1 MEIAALLN
9 QAQLNSLASP
19 SSSSSSS
26 STSSSSSSSSP
37 SLISLHAAK
46 KSHINVNNNHNHP
59 SSSTSSSSIS
69 SSPQPSSLLS
79 ENRHRKSNSVLHVRE
94 NSLDELEAL
103 FDPSR
108 RTSRANLPPLHKRN
122 LPSSFFTQPSANSP
136 KQRHSHRLNH
146 HHHGRQ
152 MSSIDQSTY
161 SSAKYNNQ
169 DSLNHGTNVSS
180 HSMNPFNGGNQM
192 NGNGLVVTTAN
203 TSLQSMSANNH
214 LRSISEPVNM
224 MNMNGSQIQVEPQP
238 LQQLHQNI
246 LNNSQNAQLPY
257 GWQSAKTS
265 DNRVYYIK

>member
-19 SSSSSSS
+19 SSSSST
-26 STSSSSSSSSP
+26 STSSSSSSSP

-46 KSHINVNNNHNHP
+46 KSHINVNHNHNHP
-59 SSSTSSSSIS
+59 SSSSSSSSIS
-69 SSPQPSSLLS
+69 SSPQPSSLLTD
-79 ENRHRKSNSVLHVRE
+79 NRHRKSNSVLHVRE

-136 KQRHSHRLNH
+136 KLRHSHRLN

-169 DSLNHGTNVSS
+169 ESPNHVTNVNG
-180 HSMNPFNGGNQM
+180 HSMSPFSGGNQT

-203 TSLQSMSANNH
+203 TSLQPMSANNH

-224 MNMNGSQIQVEPQP
+224 MNMSGSQIQVEQQP

-246 LNNSQNAQLPY
+246 LNNSQNSQLPY

>member
-19 SSSSSSS
+19 SSSSS
-26 STSSSSSSSSP
+26 TSSSP

-46 KSHINVNNNHNHP
+46 KSHINVNHNHNHT
-59 SSSTSSSSIS
+59 SSSSSSSSIS
-69 SSPQPSSLLS
+69 SSPQPPSSLLP

-122 LPSSFFTQPSANSP
+122 LPSSFFTQPSNNSP
-136 KQRHSHRLNH
+136 KLRHSHRLNH

-169 DSLNHGTNVSS
+169 DSLNHVTNVNG
-180 HSMNPFNGGNQM
+180 HSMSPFSGGNQT

-203 TSLQSMSANNH
+203 TSLQPMSANNH

-224 MNMNGSQIQVEPQP
+224 MNMSGSQMQVEPQP
-238 LQQLHQNI
+238 
-246 LNNSQNAQLPY
+246 
-257 GWQSAKTS
+257 
-265 DNRVYYIK
+265 